1 MAETMCADRWAKA
14 PRSDAV
20 VVFGVTG
27 DLAQKE
33 IFPALHGLFRDEHVS
48 IPVVGVARSDWTIE
62 QLRERARES
71 ALARGGKDDEALAEL
86 VRQLHYVRGDY
97 GSTETYGKIHDALA
111 GAANPLFYMAI
122 PPSVFPVVLNALAA
136 SGCEQGSRVVV
147 EKPFGRDLDSARK
160 LNRILHEHFP
170 ESQIFRI
177 DHYLGKEPVQNIAY
191 TRFANS
197 LFEPIWDRHH
207 VRCIQIT
214 MAEEFGVKE
223 RGGFYEEAGAIRD
236 VVQNHLLELLAMVT
250 MDPPGGGDLDAL
262 RSEKSRLLKAV
273 RPLEP
278 QNVVRG
284 QYEGYRSAPGVAPDS
299 TVETYAAVRLAIDN
313 WRWAGVPI
321 YIRTGKAMAVTSTE
335 VLVEFR
341 LPPRDTFGEIV
352 DPSRSYVRIRI
363 SPDVV
368 IALGLRVKLPG
379 EGMKGRDAELTLT
392 SLPGD
397 MRPPYQRLLTDAIYG
412 VQELFARQDSVE
424 ASWRV
429 VDPILGDVVPLCFYK
444 PGGWG
449 PRKADGLIG
458 DQGPWKD
465 PEAD

>member
-1 MAETMCADRWAKA
+1 MKKT
-14 PRSDAV
+14 PRSDAI

-27 DLAQKE
+27 DLSYKE
-33 IFPALHGLFRDEHVS
+33 IFPALHGLFRDEGVS
-48 IPVVGVARSDWTIE
+48 VPVVGVARSDWTIE
-62 QLRERARES
+62 QLRARARES
-71 ALARGGKDDEALAEL
+71 VIERGGKDDAACGEL
-86 VRQLHYVRGDY
+86 IRQLRYVQGDY
-97 GSTETYGKIHDALA
+97 GSDETYRKVREALG
-111 GAANPLFYMAI
+111 GATAPLFYMAI
-122 PPSVFPVVLNALAA
+122 PPSVFPVVLHALAA
-136 SGCEQGSRVVV
+136 SNCGKGAQVVV
-147 EKPFGRDLDSARK
+147 EKPFGRDLESARK
-160 LNRILHEHFP
+160 LNRTLHDYFP
-170 ESQIFRI
+170 EASIFRI

-197 LFEPIWDRHH
+197 LLDPIWDRHH

-223 RGGFYEEAGAIRD
+223 RGEFYEETGAIRD
-236 VVQNHLLELLAMVT
+236 VIQNHLLELLAMVT
-250 MDPPGGGDLDAL
+250 MDPPGGGDPDAL

-278 QNVVRG
+278 KNVVRG

-341 LPPRDTFGEIV
+341 LPPRDTFGEAI
-352 DPSRSYVRIRI
+352 DPSRSYLRMRI

-368 IALGLRVKLPG
+368 IALGLRVKAPG
-379 EGMKGRDAELTLT
+379 EGMIGMDEELKLT
-392 SLPGD
+392 SRPGD
-397 MRPPYQRLLTDAIYG
+397 MRPPYQRLLADAFYG
-412 VQELFARQDSVE
+412 IQELFARQDSVE
-424 ASWRV
+424 ASWSV
-429 VDPILGDVVPLCFYK
+429 VDRILGDATPLHFYE

-449 PRKADGLIG
+449 PREADKLIG
-458 DQGPWKD
+458 SKGPWKNPGPD
-465 PEAD
+465 TI